1 MGFLD
6 NTSITVD
13 AILTKKGRELLARG
27 QNEFRIT
34 KFALADDEI
43 DYNLYDTTHPN
54 GSNFYGA
61 VIENMPLLEAFVDE
75 NQLLRYK
82 LTTLPKETAKL
93 PIFELPN
100 ASLNFTGPGVTQTIT
115 PNTRNG
121 VDSAYTF
128 ILQDASIANITPIVA
143 RSGRIDG
150 DIGRPADNRL
160 LPNGRPDEDFAFGRD
175 RITTPVFLNETE
187 RKRSITITSKSVNI
201 IARSITAQTLTNVT
215 VVGVDTGATFN
226 IPITVK
232 ADPSKL

>member
-27 QNEFRIT
+27 QNEFKVT
-34 KFALADDEI
+34 KFALADDEV

-75 NQLLRYK
+75 NQLMRYK

-93 PIFELPN
+93 PILELPSP
-100 ASLNFTGPGVTQTIT
+100 SLTFNGAGQTQTIT

-121 VDSAYTF
+121 IDTSYTF
-128 ILQDASIANITPIVA
+128 ILQNGELANISPVGLTTSAGSGGMLERELGFSGRRATTPI
-143 RSGRIDG
+143 
-150 DIGRPADNRL
+150 
-160 LPNGRPDEDFAFGRD
+160 
-175 RITTPVFLNETE
+175 FLNEGE
-187 RKRSITITSKSVNI
+187 RKRSITVTAKAVNLI
-201 IARSITAQTLTNVT
+201 SRSITAQTSTNIT
-215 VVGVDTGATFN
+215 VVGNNSGAQFTL
-226 IPITVK
+226 PVTVK
-232 ADPSKL
+232 ADPSKV

>member
-27 QNEFRIT
+27 QNEFRIS

-54 GSNFYGA
+54 GSNYYGA

-93 PIFELPN
+93 PILEMPN
-100 ASLNFTGPGVTQTIT
+100 QSMTFNGPGITQAIT

-128 ILQDASIANITPIVA
+128 VLQDASIANISPIVA
-143 RSGRIDG
+143 RSGDPLGERPLERRMPDG
-150 DIGRPADNRL
+150 SL
-160 LPNGRPDEDFAFGRD
+160 EEDFLSRA
-175 RITTPVFLNETE
+175 TTPVFLNEAE
-187 RKRSITITSKSVNI
+187 RKRSITITSKAVNI
-201 IARSITAQTLTNVT
+201 IARSITSQQSTNVT
-215 VVGVDTGATFN
+215 IVGLDTGATYN
-226 IPITVK
+226 LPITVK
-232 ADPSKL
+232 ADASKI

>member
-27 QNEFRIT
+27 QNEFKIT
-34 KFALADDEI
+34 KFALADDEV

-75 NQLLRYK
+75 NQLMRYK

-93 PIFELPN
+93 PILELPN
-100 ASLNFTGPGVTQTIT
+100 SSLTFNGAGITQTIT

-121 VDSAYTF
+121 VDQSYIF
-128 ILQDASIANITPIVA
+128 IIQDASIANITQLTSAGGSSSQTQTQVKRLP
-143 RSGRIDG
+143 DG
-150 DIGRPADNRL
+150 TL
-160 LPNGRPDEDFAFGRD
+160 EEDFVIKSGT
-175 RITTPVFLNETE
+175 TTPVFLNETE
-187 RKRSITITSKSVNI
+187 RKRSITITGQSVNVI
-201 IARSITAQTLTNVT
+201 SRSITSQTSTNVT
-215 VVGVDTGATFN
+215 VIGADTGATLN
-226 IPITVK
+226 LPITVK